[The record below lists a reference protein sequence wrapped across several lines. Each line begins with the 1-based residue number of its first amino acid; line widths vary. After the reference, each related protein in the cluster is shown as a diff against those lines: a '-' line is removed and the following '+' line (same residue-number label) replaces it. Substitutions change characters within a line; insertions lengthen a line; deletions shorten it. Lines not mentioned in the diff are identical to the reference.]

1 MAQELLR
8 FLNKF
13 KAEDNRKGLYVK
25 TLSQAIRLKW
35 NENRIVALSRRL
47 DNFRQ
52 MLELRVAVDSRDAVK
67 GSIELLEKASIACS
81 INQQDT
87 LATIQQGQSNIDS
100 ALQAQSI
107 ESRSMTEEI
116 RSINQAT
123 LEKQEQILR
132 TIDAFIDAVK
142 DHKLFPVLPQM
153 LTQEDPALEPAA
165 LNGHTEIEDTVLEAL
180 EYRMM
185 PARSAEVHENY
196 EKTFNW
202 IFEDSDA
209 HRKHWSNF
217 RSWLHEDS
225 GCYWIRGKAGSGK
238 STLMKFIAASEKT
251 KEALNE
257 WTGPRQLITC
267 SHFFWHAGTE
277 LQKNVQG
284 LLRTLLHQIFK
295 QRRDL
300 ISRVFPGRY
309 RMAISK

>member
-1 MAQELLR
+1 
-8 FLNKF
+8 
-13 KAEDNRKGLYVK
+13 
-25 TLSQAIRLKW
+25 
-35 NENRIVALSRRL
+35 
-47 DNFRQ
+47 
-52 MLELRVAVDSRDAVK
+52 MLELWVAVDSRDAVK
-67 GSIELLEKASIACS
+67 GSIELLEKPSIACS

-87 LATIQQGQSNIDS
+87 LATIRQGQINIDS
-100 ALQAQSI
+100 ALQTQSA
-107 ESRSMTEEI
+107 ESRSITEEI
-116 RSINQAT
+116 RSMNQAT
-123 LEKQEQILR
+123 LQNQEQILR

-142 DHKLFPVLPQM
+142 NHGLFPILPQM
-153 LTQEDPALEPAA
+153 LTREDPALETAA
-165 LNGHTEIEDTVLEAL
+165 LIGHTIIEDTVLQAL
-180 EYRMM
+180 KYRMM

-209 HRKHWSNF
+209 HHKPWSNF

-225 GCYWIRGKAGSGK
+225 GCYWVRGKAGSGK

-251 KEALNE
+251 KEALNK
-257 WTGPRQLITC
+257 WTGPNQLITC

-284 LLRTLLHQIFK
+284 LLRTLLYQIFK